1 MALRQRLSNPAMNDM
16 SLEQPTRPSEDA
28 RDLLARL
35 CRELGVAAVAAEL
48 DLSETSAYDQV
59 AARVALE
66 LASQALAA

>member
-1 MALRQRLSNPAMNDM
+1 MNDM
-16 SLEQPTRPSEDA
+16 SLEQHTRPIEDA

-59 AARVALE
+59 AAQEALE
-66 LASQALAA
+66 LVSQALAA

>member
-1 MALRQRLSNPAMNDM
+1 MNDM
-16 SLEQPTRPSEDA
+16 SLEQPARPSEDA

-59 AARVALE
+59 AAQVALE

>member
-1 MALRQRLSNPAMNDM
+1 MNDVSM
-16 SLEQPTRPSEDA
+16 EQPARPSEDA

-48 DLSETSAYDQV
+48 HLTETSAYDQV
-59 AARVALE
+59 AAQVALE

>member
-1 MALRQRLSNPAMNDM
+1 MTAAPALLSPP
-16 SLEQPTRPSEDA
+16 PTLPREDA

-48 DLSETSAYDQV
+48 DLTETSAYDQV
-59 AARVALE
+59 AAQVALE